1 MFGEIQWVKLRE
13 IGWVKPGEI
22 GWVKL
27 GEILHICEAIMDR
40 ITSQSIKVAI
50 SGSSFRQRKTT

>member
-27 GEILHICEAIMDR
+27 GEILHLCR
-40 ITSQSIKVAI
+40 LPSRTLPL
-50 SGSSFRQRKTT
+50 

>member
-27 GEILHICEAIMDR
+27 GEILQNSL
-40 ITSQSIKVAI
+40 TQ
-50 SGSSFRQRKTT
+50 RQRGVVA